1 MIFIHKDL
9 KYDKKLLTVKR
20 KQKYS
25 QEFTFFPLKYDS
37 KDFLIQTPVL
47 FVPFGIQ
54 QYSVNDSKK
63 YLDLSF
69 QNLENDKNIQEFFKN
84 LKKIYSSIKKNFKD
98 YSVEHFLKKTKY
110 SIQMRL
116 RIDDNCLF
124 FDQYK
129 NKYNDDLPKTYGSF
143 IINLSGLWSM
153 NQKIWFQWQLLQA
166 KINIPLVLK
175 EYAFIDDE
183 NYEEN
188 LNVKKF
194 IPPPPPPPPPPPLP
208 NKYSMMLKIGIPK
221 HAVEQKKTLDRIRP
235 EDLQSVQ
242 LKKGNNDNRN
252 NNNNNKKKNTDNFTP
267 SLDEIRN
274 ALQSLQKI
282 K

>member
-1 MIFIHKDL
+1 MILNHKDF
-9 KYDKKLLTVKR
+9 KYDKKLLTIKK

-25 QEFTFFPLKYDS
+25 QEFTFFPLKYDL
-37 KDFLIQTPVL
+37 KDFLIQIPVL
-47 FVPFGIQ
+47 FIPFGIQ

-63 YLDLSF
+63 YIDLSF
-69 QNLENDKNIQEFFKN
+69 QNLENDNNIQIFINN
-84 LKKIYSSIKKNFKD
+84 LKKIFSSIKKKFND

-110 SIQMRL
+110 SFLLRL
-116 RIDDNCLF
+116 KLADTCLF

-129 NKYNDDLPKTYGSF
+129 NKYNDELPKTYGSF
-143 IINLSGLWSM
+143 IIQLSGLWLM
-153 NQKIWFQWQLLQA
+153 NKKVWFNWRLLQA
-166 KINIPLVLK
+166 KINTPFILK

-188 LNVKKF
+188 LNIKKF

-242 LKKGNNDNRN
+242 LKKGNNDNNNRN
-252 NNNNNKKKNTDNFTP
+252 NIKKNTDNFTP